1 MKKQLLLLFAASA
14 LFAACS
20 SDDMPAGNNTNNG
33 QEPTTEVDEYAT
45 SYGVTTEEGV
55 GMVVGVLDQADTRAT
70 GESNVYFD
78 LVIDLKH
85 VLGQQDYFLEADDFA
100 IRKNGDYIAT
110 TDLGPLGKSEI
121 KVTATK
127 GDKLKVRVENL
138 QDLEYSADEVR
149 DYTFEVYMWIENK
162 TLLDDGTGSYGEL
175 FTEAIKKQWIG
186 LEADDKVYEGMETGV
201 DMTKWIAENWEYY
214 DGVGLLDGGNNDEK
228 VTQGYSIRYNVY
240 RGLSGHGTDG
250 QGNFELGDTPYIKV
264 SIHVNR
270 LPDEADVDIIPI
282 YLPYNPTPAE

>member
-20 SDDMPAGNNTNNG
+20 SDDMPAGNETNNG

-85 VLGQQDYFLEADDFA
+85 ALGQEDFFLKADDFA

-110 TDLGPLGKSEI
+110 TNLGPLGKSEI
-121 KVTATK
+121 KVTASK
-127 GDKLKVRVENL
+127 GDELKVRVENL
-138 QDLEYSADEVR
+138 DDLEYSADEVR

-162 TLLDDGTGSYGEL
+162 TLLDDGSGSYGEL

-214 DGVGLLDGGNNDEK
+214 DGVGLLDGGNNDEE

-250 QGNFELGDTPYIKV
+250 QVLGDTPYIKV

-270 LPDEADVDIIPI
+270 LDDDAKVEITPI
-282 YLPYNPTPAE
+282 YLPYDPTPAE

>member
-20 SDDMPAGNNTNNG
+20 SDDMPAGNETNNG

-85 VLGQQDYFLEADDFA
+85 ALGQEDFFLKADDFA

-110 TDLGPLGKSEI
+110 TNLGPLGKSEI
-121 KVTATK
+121 KVTASK
-127 GDKLKVRVENL
+127 GDELKVRVENL
-138 QDLEYSADEVR
+138 DDLEYSADEVR

-162 TLLDDGTGSYGEL
+162 TLLDDGSGSYGEL

-186 LEADDKVYEGMETGV
+186 MDAEEEYTDGMETGF
-201 DMTKWIAENWEYY
+201 DMTKEIS
-214 DGVGLLDGGNNDEK
+214 VGLYDGGNSDHSVDK
-228 VTQGYSIRYNVY
+228 GYSIRYNVY
-240 RGLSGHGTDG
+240 RGLSGHGTNG
-250 QGNFELGDTPYIKV
+250 QVLGDTPYIKV

>member
-20 SDDMPAGNNTNNG
+20 SDDMPAGNETNNG

-70 GESNVYFD
+70 TESDVYFD
-78 LVIDLKH
+78 LAIDLSLA
-85 VLGQQDYFLEADDFA
+85 LGQQDFFLEADDFA

-110 TDLGPLGKSEI
+110 TDLGPLGKAEI

-127 GDKLKVRVENL
+127 DEELKVRVENL
-138 QDLEYSADEVR
+138 QKLEYSADEVR

-162 TLLDDGTGSYGEL
+162 QLLDDGSGSYGEL

-186 LEADDKVYEGMETGV
+186 MAADEEYTDGMETGF
-201 DMTKWIAENWEYY
+201 DMTEEIDVA
-214 DGVGLLDGGNNDEK
+214 LLDGGNNDEE

-250 QGNFELGDTPYIKV
+250 QKLGDTPYIKV

-270 LPDEADVDIIPI
+270 LPDDADVDIIPI

>member
-20 SDDMPAGNNTNNG
+20 SDDMPAGNETNNG

-70 GESNVYFD
+70 TESNVYFD
-78 LVIDLKH
+78 LAIDLSLA
-85 VLGQQDYFLEADDFA
+85 LGQEDYFLEADDFA

-110 TDLGPLGKSEI
+110 TNLGPLGKSEI
-121 KVTATK
+121 KVTASK
-127 GDKLKVRVENL
+127 GDELKVRVENL
-138 QDLEYSADEVR
+138 DDLEYSADEVR

-162 TLLDDGTGSYGEL
+162 TLLDDGSGSYGEL

-186 LEADDKVYEGMETGV
+186 MDAEEEYTDGMETGF
-201 DMTKWIAENWEYY
+201 DMTKEIS
-214 DGVGLLDGGNNDEK
+214 VGLRDGGNNDEE

-250 QGNFELGDTPYIKV
+250 QVLGDTPYIKV

>member
-20 SDDMPAGNNTNNG
+20 SDDMPAGNETNNG

-70 GESNVYFD
+70 TESGVHFD
-78 LVIDLKH
+78 LTIDLKH
-85 VLGQQDYFLEADDFA
+85 ALSQQDYFLKADDFA

-110 TDLGPLGKSEI
+110 TDLGPLGKAEI
-121 KVTATK
+121 KVTASK
-127 GDKLKVRVENL
+127 DEYLKVRVENL
-138 QDLEYSADEVR
+138 DQLVYSADEVR

-175 FTEAIKKQWIG
+175 FTDAIKKQWIG
-186 LEADDKVYEGMETGV
+186 LEADDEVYEGMETGV
-201 DMTKWIAENWEYY
+201 DMTEWIDNSQGN
-214 DGVGLLDGGNNDEK
+214 DGVGLLDGDNNT
-228 VTQGYSIRYNVY
+228 VTKGYAIRYNVY

-250 QGNFELGDTPYIKV
+250 KGNFELGDTPYIKV

-270 LPDEADVDIIPI
+270 LDDDAKVEITPI
-282 YLPYNPTPAE
+282 YLPYDPTPAE